1 MTTNDI
7 TSFFRTRGMRVVETA
22 SCAWYNDYQQDRV
35 YQSFPPHRLVTPSR
49 VELQEVFAKAPGAL
63 ALRFAGPSEATGSN
77 SFVWVRR
84 APYDIDRL
92 SANMRSRIRRGLKRC
107 DIRPVRFEE
116 ILAKGWE
123 AHCDTAKRHGESV
136 PQSLGLD
143 EKLDDC
149 PAYEAWGAFVGDRLA
164 AYLVT
169 LHVEDWAHI
178 LVNRSVTAY
187 HKLYC
192 NNALVFSV
200 VKELLARP
208 SVAAVGYGG
217 EGLVPSELL
226 DRFKTSIGFSKEP
239 VRQRIVLAPRVRP
252 LINPLTSLPITALA
266 GVMRN
271 NGRLQKIAGFCRI
284 ASHG

>member
-1 MTTNDI
+1 
-7 TSFFRTRGMRVVETA
+7 MRVVETA
-22 SCAWYNDYQQDRV
+22 SCSWYNDYQQDRV
-35 YQSFPPHRLVTPSR
+35 YQSFPPHRLITPSR
-49 VELQEVFAKAPGAL
+49 VELQEVFAQAPGAL
-63 ALRFAGPSEATGSN
+63 ALRFAGPSDAAGSN

-84 APYDIDRL
+84 APYDIDQL

-187 HKLYC
+187 HKFYC

-200 VKELLARP
+200 VKELLSRP
-208 SVAAVGYGG
+208 SIAAVGYGG